1 MGSKHGKPVLREE
14 DVKVLAK
21 SSGLDDSQVKA
32 SFNAFIADYPDGKL
46 NPNIFREMMM
56 KALPKKD
63 ASKMDKHV
71 FRMYDSDED
80 GFIDFTEFMTTLH
93 ILGGGTEEE
102 LLQKVFRVFN
112 VNDDDSISMEEMN
125 KLAGDMHA
133 LLTEKDQH
141 VGSIDYITAAAI
153 VEMDKNKDGKITVDE
168 FTKACK
174 NKKETSWG

>member
-1 MGSKHGKPVLREE
+1 
-14 DVKVLAK
+14 
-21 SSGLDDSQVKA
+21 
-32 SFNAFIADYPDGKL
+32 
-46 NPNIFREMMM
+46 
-56 KALPKKD
+56 
-63 ASKMDKHV
+63 
-71 FRMYDSDED
+71 
-80 GFIDFTEFMTTLH
+80 
-93 ILGGGTEEE
+93 
-102 LLQKVFRVFN
+102 
-112 VNDDDSISMEEMN
+112 MEEMN